1 MRAGDPITAEAL
13 AAELDRICESPAFRH
28 SRRHQQFLRHLIAC
42 KLEGRLGALREIAL
56 GIDFFGRSA
65 STYDPKTDG
74 IVRVEAGR
82 LRQRLDRYY
91 HGEGI
96 DAPFEISLDKGSYLP
111 LLRVR
116 APAAVTIG
124 AQPSVAV
131 LPLPPAPP
139 ESRDL
144 EFAAA
149 ITDEIVQTLA
159 RLPQVRVL
167 GPESSIAA
175 GVPASPSEVRNRLK
189 VEWIVRGHWVNGEPR
204 TLLLEVIG
212 TAGGETVLAQRIDT
226 TAADPLAVNQQVR
239 KEMLHCFVP
248 LLATRPGAETPAT
261 NRPRPVT
268 PTRDLGAFD
277 LYQRARYLL
286 KQRNHASLPKAIEHL
301 ETAVGVDPG
310 FSAAWAE
317 LAVAYVRRRQLVF
330 DVAQRDP
337 GPAQYAAQRAI
348 DLDPD
353 AGAAYSILAGL
364 AYIADFDWA
373 RADRLF
379 ARALAATPRDV
390 SVRSAF
396 ASFLMY
402 SARFEESL
410 REYDVIQALDP
421 LDAAIR
427 CNKGA
432 LYFYWRRYDRAETLL
447 TQAIEMTPHDVYA
460 WLLLA
465 DTYAQSGRP
474 EESLEASRQLVK
486 IAPDYANSYVYQ
498 ARALYLLRREAEATA
513 IMKRAR
519 ASFDDTSIT
528 EYEEAMLHV
537 ARGDVAKSLECLER
551 HALRKANGAHCMV
564 VDPTFEA
571 LHRDARWQSMLERVG
586 LPDFRSFEIST
597 AGRSLIKG
605 RKPEPGGRKSNLRRA
620 GFRGQVN

>member
-28 SRRHQQFLRHLIAC
+28 SRRHQQFLRHLLAC
-42 KLEGRLGALREIAL
+42 KAEGRLGALREIAL

-111 LLRVR
+111 LLRTR
-116 APAAVTIG
+116 ASAAVTIG

-131 LPLPPAPP
+131 LPLPPATPAP
-139 ESRDL
+139 RDL

-149 ITDEIVQTLA
+149 LTDEIVQTLS

-167 GPESSIAA
+167 GPQSALAA
-175 GVPASPSEVRNRLK
+175 GVPASPSEARVRLK
-189 VEWIVRGHWVNGEPR
+189 VEWVVRGQWLDGEPR

-212 TAGGETVLAQRIDT
+212 TVNGETVLAQRVDT
-226 TAADPLAVNQQVR
+226 AAADPLAVNQQVR

-248 LLATRPGAETPAT
+248 LLATRPGAEGPAEKRL
-261 NRPRPVT
+261 RPAA

-286 KQRNHASLPKAIEHL
+286 KQRNQALLPKAIEHL
-301 ETAVGVDPG
+301 EAAVGVDPD

-330 DVAQRDP
+330 DVAQRDA
-337 GPAQYAAQRAI
+337 GPAKQAAQRAI
-348 DLDPD
+348 ELDPD
-353 AGAAYSILAGL
+353 AGAAYAILAGL
-364 AYIADFDWA
+364 AYIAEFDWA
-373 RADRLF
+373 KADRLF
-379 ARALAATPRDV
+379 AHALAATPRDV

-402 SARFEESL
+402 SARFDESL

-465 DTYAQSGRP
+465 DTYAQSGRLA
-474 EESLEASRQLVK
+474 ESLEASRQLIE

-498 ARALYLLRREAEATA
+498 ARALHLLGREAEATA

-519 ASFDDTSIT
+519 TRFDATAIT

-537 ARGDVAKSLECLER
+537 ARGDLANSLECLER
-551 HALRKANGAHCMV
+551 YALRKANGAHCMV
-564 VDPTFEA
+564 VDPTFDT
-571 LHRDARWQSMLERVG
+571 LHRDARWRSMLERVG
-586 LPDFRSFEIST
+586 LPDFRSLEIST
-597 AGRSLIKG
+597 AGRRLIKG
-605 RKPEPGGRKSNLRRA
+605 RKPDPGGRKANPRRP
-620 GFRGQVN
+620 GVRGRL